1 MKEENFTNVFQKEM
15 KKGWALLGLALL
27 LFLAGIV
34 PPILGWQT
42 FYTPRIA
49 VALGILVV
57 GWALAILIRFG
68 IARRN
73 AGSMKRAMIE
83 ETDERQLLIR
93 SRAGYD
99 AFTLSIPTTSIGLIL
114 YSAIS
119 RDLPQPDPF
128 WYYMIFM
135 TLLPIV
141 IYVFRTLKYAKEY

>member
-27 LFLAGIV
+27 LFMAGIV

>member
-1 MKEENFTNVFQKEM
+1 
-15 KKGWALLGLALL
+15 
-27 LFLAGIV
+27 V

-99 AFTLSIPTTSIGLIL
+99 AFTLSIPTTAIGLIL

>member
-1 MKEENFTNVFQKEM
+1 MKEENFTKVFQKEM
-15 KKGWALLGLALL
+15 NKGWALLALAML

-34 PPILGWQT
+34 PPLLGWQT

-49 VALGILVV
+49 IALGILVI
-57 GWALAILIRFG
+57 GWALAILIRFA

-73 AGSMKRAMIE
+73 AGTLKRAMIE

-99 AFTLSIPTTSIGLIL
+99 AFALSIPTSSIGLIL

-141 IYVFRTLKYAKEY
+141 IYVLRTLKYTKEY